1 MSTFDYVNIPGDV
14 IRLQSTPTDNPVRPS
29 TKISTSLPSP
39 PPSPDAPT
47 TSSTIFNPTKSLS
60 TFLLS
65 TSLPASIPT
74 SANPRKSS
82 TALLSTRDPLSIPIT
97 TVNFRRFVARVGPVF
112 WLQDRVEEVLMWK
125 RGWKV
130 TAVWIA
136 VYAFLCYFPRLVLLL
151 PHAILAAI
159 MLSTYP
165 TPSPSESTSSKSP
178 PAPIAPPPS
187 EGSVDWQAN
196 LQAIQNLMGGL
207 CDAYDLVSPLT
218 PYITHRSTHTS
229 LILTLTLLSF
239 LILLPALPLIPLRPL
254 FFLLGT
260 LPFLWTHP
268 FTQDRIIP
276 LLKSIPTTCGTGTI
290 KRTNPNT
297 ALTGLIH
304 TDSKYASL
312 KMKLRRWIDDDKLED
327 RHWGAEMRE
336 VELWE
341 NERWAP
347 GPSSVQVGLQDDLGD
362 AGAGAGSG
370 MDDGFGFGSGSGSG
384 SGAGSAFIAT
394 GAGTWSKSH
403 LRPADR
409 APWTRGRDGWSGLGA
424 EVSALGNESAGA
436 FKNMHTS
443 GNGSPSSSY
452 SSLHALLQVRSNL
465 TFSLAPG
472 WAFVE
477 TEGWRP
483 DAVGSWVSARS
494 GSGNEDRDPVCGSD
508 ENGWVYTND
517 VWADPHRAP
526 VEAWKAVGMT
536 RRRRWVRRVYFDP
549 ALVESA

>member
-1 MSTFDYVNIPGDV
+1 MSTFDYVNIPADV
-14 IRLQSTPTDNPVRPS
+14 IRLQSTPTDNPVRPF

-74 SANPRKSS
+74 STSPRKSS

-165 TPSPSESTSSKSP
+165 TPSPSESTSSKNP

-218 PYITHRSTHTS
+218 PHITHRSTHTS

-254 FFLLGT
+254 LFLLGT
-260 LPFLWTHP
+260 FPFLWTHP

-276 LLKSIPTTCGTGTI
+276 LLKSIPATRSTGTI
-290 KRTNPNT
+290 KGTNPNT
-297 ALTGLIH
+297 ALTGLMY
-304 TDSKYASL
+304 TNSKYASL
-312 KMKLRRWIDDDKLED
+312 KMKLRRWIDDDRLED

-347 GPSSVQVGLQDDLGD
+347 GPSSSVQ
-362 AGAGAGSG
+362 
-370 MDDGFGFGSGSGSG
+370 
-384 SGAGSAFIAT
+384 I
-394 GAGTWSKSH
+394 AGTWSKSH

-424 EVSALGNESAGA
+424 EVRCVFSLSLAALARWVFGYC
-436 FKNMHTS
+436 F
-443 GNGSPSSSY
+443 
-452 SSLHALLQVRSNL
+452 SSLVTLHCFALAGRTCSNL

-472 WAFVE
+472 WTFVE

-483 DAVGSWVSARS
+483 DAVGSWVSAPSVS
-494 GSGNEDRDPVCGSD
+494 G
-508 ENGWVYTND
+508 NGWVYTND

-536 RRRRWVRRVYFDP
+536 RRRRWVRRVYFNP